1 MNFRTLKSINL
12 KTLKSIDEKM
22 IQELISNNPTI
33 LGLGD
38 LVLKDKERIQSTGG
52 RMDLLFQTPDMSK
65 RYEIELQLGK
75 TDESHIIR
83 TIEYW
88 DIERKRYPEYD
99 HCAVIIAED
108 FNSRFFNIIQL
119 FNNHI
124 PLIAIKLS
132 AFELNE
138 EIGLSFTKILDV
150 SQSVSNENDIE
161 ITDRKYWLQKSSEEK
176 LKQVDEILKL
186 IKEVDIDF
194 ELKYNKPYIGLCRKG
209 RVNNFALMVVN
220 KFDIKLKIK
229 FGLSEEEI
237 KEIDK
242 FELGNLEYSSR
253 ENRYV
258 ISIQEEYLSGEKR
271 STLKSLL
278 EASYNEWC

>member
-138 EIGLSFTKILDV
+138 EIALSFTKILDV